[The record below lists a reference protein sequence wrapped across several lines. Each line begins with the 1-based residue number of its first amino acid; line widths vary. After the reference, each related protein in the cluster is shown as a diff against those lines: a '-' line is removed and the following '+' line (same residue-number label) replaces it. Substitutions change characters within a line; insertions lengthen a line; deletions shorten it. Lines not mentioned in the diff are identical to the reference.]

1 MLNLRVALVTARKV
15 DPFATDDAHLTRAL
29 AAAGIEADWLAWDAH
44 AADWPRYDLVVLRS
58 TWDYPQRLAEFT
70 AWLDAQH
77 AAGVKL
83 ANSHAVVRDN
93 LHKRYLARLAATG
106 LPVPALKLLPQ
117 GARVTLAA
125 LAAELGSDDLVIK
138 PAVSG
143 TAWKTFRTRTHDD
156 PEVALDA
163 LLAERDT
170 VVQRYLPEIAQGEW
184 SLVYLGGEYSHA
196 VLKQPRRGDFRCQ
209 GEFGGTV
216 EARIPKAGLVQVAE
230 RVLARHPPTLYARVD
245 LVVTAEGP
253 QVMEVELVEPQ
264 LFFGAVPGSAARAA
278 SILSDA
284 ARELRARPLQSLP

>member
-29 AAAGIEADWLAWDAH
+29 ASAGIDADWLAWDAH

-77 AAGVKL
+77 AAGVRL

-93 LHKRYLARLAATG
+93 LHKRYLARLAAAG

-117 GARVTLAA
+117 GAKVTLAA

-143 TAWKTFRTRTHDD
+143 TAWKTFRTRLHAD
-156 PEVALDA
+156 PQAALDA

-170 VVQRYLPEIAQGEW
+170 VVQRYLPEIGTGEW

-196 VLKQPRRGDFRCQ
+196 VLKRPKRGDFRCQ

-216 EARIPKAGLVQVAE
+216 EARIPKAGLVQVAD

-264 LFFGAVPGSAARAA
+264 LFFGPAPA
-278 SILSDA
+278 
-284 ARELRARPLQSLP
+284 SLPRMIDAMRREATRLKAPTEVRA